1 MGSRIRPRESA
12 ASRYNRCRGRL
23 FLKRCGT
30 FFVFLINMI
39 MATEKTMT
47 DLEDLNRTLYD
58 IGAQDLLDVWEAM
71 ETQDDCINSSSH
83 SIWNNASSN
92 SLIDGL
98 SSLSSGPVLK
108 DRLLTDTMLNQ
119 QLVGATVTGCT
130 TSTTEGS
137 NCTSQEDL
145 TVNAEHSYSLGGST
159 STNSTFGSDGDSMPE
174 SPLSLDD
181 DMETEC
187 YPCIPMHSASN
198 QKRMNHSTITMIKT
212 EPLSEDVNVVVD
224 DQENS
229 NDLKSAGSSSL
240 SHSLSRQQN
249 LQKQAANTR
258 KRSVQNQNQ
267 QLQQTQQNTTTTTTA
282 PSRVQQHTIRLSR
295 PKHPQ
300 SLLKQKPVTHTI
312 LVTTT
317 PSGVLTTA
325 TSPYTT
331 ASATSGSQQGSS
343 TTTKLVSS
351 SDLRKQPSTLADDLH
366 ASLISNQPTDGC
378 GVLILTE
385 EEKKT
390 LISEG
395 YPIPSKLPLTK
406 AEEKS
411 LKKIRRKIKN
421 KISAQESRRKKKEFV
436 DTLERKVD
444 VAVQDLEDYKKK
456 CELLQKQNTSLR
468 SQLKSLRSILANN
481 NSMSQSTTIKPDPDC
496 LLEHDND
503 LDLD

>member
-1 MGSRIRPRESA
+1 M
-12 ASRYNRCRGRL
+12 AS
-23 FLKRCGT
+23 
-30 FFVFLINMI
+30 
-39 MATEKTMT
+39 EKTAMA

-71 ETQDDCINSSSH
+71 ETQDDCINSGSH
-83 SIWNNASSN
+83 SVWNSASSN

-119 QLVGATVTGCT
+119 HSAFIAGVTSSYIGSISSGASANGCT
-130 TSTTEGS
+130 DSTS
-137 NCTSQEDL
+137 CTSQEDL

-212 EPLSEDVNVVVD
+212 EPLSEDVNVDVD
-224 DQENS
+224 DESTNS
-229 NDLKSAGSSSL
+229 PIMK
-240 SHSLSRQQN
+240 QQN
-249 LQKQAANTR
+249 SILQQKSQQFQQQTKQQNTR
-258 KRSVQNQNQ
+258 KTTRNQIVQQNNQNQ
-267 QLQQTQQNTTTTTTA
+267 LLQQQQQQNQQNQFKA
-282 PSRVQQHTIRLSR
+282 AEASRVQQHTIRLSR

-312 LVTTT
+312 LVTTA

-331 ASATSGSQQGSS
+331 ASATSPGSS
-343 TTTKLVSS
+343 TTKLVSC
-351 SDLRKQPSTLADDLH
+351 SDLRKQTTLADDLH

-444 VAVQDLEDYKKK
+444 VAVQELDDYKKK

-468 SQLKSLRSILANN
+468 SQLKSLRTIVANN
-481 NSMSQSTTIKPDPDC
+481 NSSTTVAPSLATPTIKPDPDC
-496 LLEHDND
+496 LLENDND

>member
-1 MGSRIRPRESA
+1 
-12 ASRYNRCRGRL
+12 
-23 FLKRCGT
+23 
-30 FFVFLINMI
+30 
-39 MATEKTMT
+39 MT

-71 ETQDDCINSSSH
+71 ETQDDCINSSSG
-83 SIWNNASSN
+83 SVWNNASSN

-119 QLVGATVTGCT
+119 QQLVVGGATSHHTD
-130 TSTTEGS
+130 SS
-137 NCTSQEDL
+137 CTSQEDL

-212 EPLSEDVNVVVD
+212 EPLSEDVNVTVID
-224 DQENS
+224 DEQ
-229 NDLKSAGSSSL
+229 DARSATAGITSKAGVT
-240 SHSLSRQQN
+240 RQQ
-249 LQKQAANTR
+249 QVKQAR
-258 KRSVQNQNQ
+258 KRVQNQ
-267 QLQQTQQNTTTTTTA
+267 LQQQQTTA
-282 PSRVQQHTIRLSR
+282 TAATSQASSKVQQHTIRLSR

-331 ASATSGSQQGSS
+331 TSSSLMSPGGSSSSGSSA
-343 TTTKLVSS
+343 TTKLVSS
-351 SDLRKQPSTLADDLH
+351 SDLRKQSTLADDLH

-444 VAVQDLEDYKKK
+444 VAVQELEDYKKK

-468 SQLKSLRSILANN
+468 SQMKSLRSILANN
-481 NSMSQSTTIKPDPDC
+481 NSMAAVTTIKPDPDC
-496 LLEHDND
+496 LLENDND

>member
-1 MGSRIRPRESA
+1 MG
-12 ASRYNRCRGRL
+12 
-23 FLKRCGT
+23 
-30 FFVFLINMI
+30 
-39 MATEKTMT
+39 TMT

-267 QLQQTQQNTTTTTTA
+267 QNTTTTTTA

-343 TTTKLVSS
+343 TTKLVSS
-351 SDLRKQPSTLADDLH
+351 SDLRKQSTLADDLH

-436 DTLERKVD
+436 DTLERKVEL
-444 VAVQDLEDYKKK
+444 AVQELEEYKKK
-456 CELLQKQNTSLR
+456 CDVLQKQNTTLK
-468 SQLKSLRSILANN
+468 SQLKNLKNMVANN
-481 NSMSQSTTIKPDPDC
+481 NSQNSDCSLSATDSSPSSFLSSTDT
-496 LLEHDND
+496 D
-503 LDLD
+503 L